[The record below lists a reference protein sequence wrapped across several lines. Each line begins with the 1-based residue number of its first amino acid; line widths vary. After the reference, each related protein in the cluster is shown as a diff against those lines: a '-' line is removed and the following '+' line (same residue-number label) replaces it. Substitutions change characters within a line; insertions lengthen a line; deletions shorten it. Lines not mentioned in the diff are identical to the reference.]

1 MHCLY
6 VCQQNQFRCANP
18 YYEYGVVDYMDQGEP
33 GVDYDD
39 PNLNPLECDLC
50 KMKFNSLDELG
61 EHQKRK
67 HDM

>member
-1 MHCLY
+1 M
-6 VCQQNQFRCANP
+6 
-18 YYEYGVVDYMDQGEP
+18 QGEP

-39 PNLNPLECDLC
+39 SNLNPLVCDLC

-61 EHQKRK
+61 DHQKEK